1 MVIPTWIRSMLERCS
16 LCDGTGILKAE
27 SVRLAEDRGT
37 FSLPS
42 LLLHARFVT
51 GQGTLKQGPAK
62 PAEEADGLF
71 SERKQVM
78 ISNSLFCSF
87 FVLINNPE

>member
-1 MVIPTWIRSMLERCS
+1 MLRKDARYAMEP
-16 LCDGTGILKAE
+16 GILKAE
-27 SVRLAEDRGT
+27 SVRLAEDRGM